1 MGRIWAGGPIVNL
14 HHHFLHFAYLTLGRP
29 ALEVITCA
37 VNPYLPLGRQL
48 AAKRRGSEMSS
59 SSKEAIL
66 AAARRTAQ
74 ADGYS
79 GLKFRD
85 LADEV
90 GIKAASIYHHFPSKA
105 DLGAAVA
112 RRYWEDTAAN
122 LESLLAETSNPGRC
136 LRRYPDVFRK
146 SLESDN
152 RMCLC
157 SFMAAEY
164 DDLPEAVK
172 QEVQTFADVN
182 VAWLSKVL
190 IAAAV
195 VNSGESEQRARAIFA
210 AVAGAQLMARSRSD
224 ISLYDALIDS
234 YRVAGLL
241 PA

>member
-1 MGRIWAGGPIVNL
+1 MIPG
-14 HHHFLHFAYLTLGRP
+14 
-29 ALEVITCA
+29 EA
-37 VNPYLPLGRQL
+37 VRH
-48 AAKRRGSEMSS
+48 EMSL

-66 AAARRTAQ
+66 AAARQKAQ
-74 ADGYS
+74 AHGYS
-79 GLKFRD
+79 GLNFRD

-112 RRYWEDTAAN
+112 RRYWEDTAAE
-122 LESLLAETSNPGRC
+122 LEAMLAETSDPFRS
-136 LRRYPDVFRK
+136 LHQYPDIFRK
-146 SLESDN
+146 SLEADN

-172 QEVQTFADVN
+172 KEVQTFADVN

-190 IAAAV
+190 SAAAV
-195 VNSGESEQRARAIFA
+195 VDSRESEQRARAIFA

-224 ISLYDALIDS
+224 ISLFDSLIES

-241 PA
+241 PEQTVQSSISSDLAKKRIRSKGRR

>member
-1 MGRIWAGGPIVNL
+1 
-14 HHHFLHFAYLTLGRP
+14 
-29 ALEVITCA
+29 
-37 VNPYLPLGRQL
+37 
-48 AAKRRGSEMSS
+48 MSS

-66 AAARRTAQ
+66 AAARRAAQ
-74 ADGYS
+74 AHGYS
-79 GLKFRD
+79 GLNFRD

-112 RRYWEDTAAN
+112 RRYWEDTAAH
-122 LESLLAETSNPGRC
+122 LESMLAETPDPVLC

-164 DDLPEAVK
+164 DDLPDAVK
-172 QEVQTFADVN
+172 KEVQTFADVN
-182 VAWLSKVL
+182 VAWLSKL
-190 IAAAV
+190 LSAAAAV
-195 VNSGESEQRARAIFA
+195 DSRESEPPARAIFA

-224 ISLYDALIDS
+224 ISLFDSLIDS

>member
-1 MGRIWAGGPIVNL
+1 
-14 HHHFLHFAYLTLGRP
+14 
-29 ALEVITCA
+29 
-37 VNPYLPLGRQL
+37 
-48 AAKRRGSEMSS
+48 MSS
-59 SSKEAIL
+59 SSREAIL

-74 ADGYS
+74 AHGYS
-79 GLKFRD
+79 GLNFRD

-112 RRYWEDTAAN
+112 RRYWEDTAAG
-122 LESLLAETSNPGRC
+122 LESMLAETSEPVRC
-136 LRRYPDVFRK
+136 LRQYPDVFRK

-164 DDLPEAVK
+164 DDLPEPVK

-182 VAWLSKVL
+182 VAWLSRVL
-190 IAAAV
+190 SAAAV
-195 VNSGESEQRARAIFA
+195 VSAEESEQRARAIFA
-210 AVAGAQLMARSRSD
+210 AVAGAQLIARSRSD